1 MARKETDVAQFFG
14 QVSRF
19 IIYGILFLYFL
30 FQTWMSVDEYTRYR
44 KSRAIS
50 QEGKADLVRYP
61 AITICPY
68 HWNNGMLQND
78 DDENGDSII
87 LNSFIGGSIP
97 TNAFFIGLDR

>member
-1 MARKETDVAQFFG
+1 MARKETVVAQFFG

-19 IIYGILFLYFL
+19 IIYGTLLLYFL
-30 FQTWMSVDEYTRYR
+30 FQTWVSVDEYTRYR

-50 QEGKADLVRYP
+50 QEGKADLVKHP

-68 HWNNGMLQND
+68 HWDNGMLQN

-87 LNSFIGGSIP
+87 LKSFIDGSIGES
-97 TNAFFIGLDR
+97 NFFIGLDR

>member
-30 FQTWMSVDEYTRYR
+30 FQTWISVDEYTRYR

-50 QEGKADLVRYP
+50 QEGKADLVSVMSYLSTATMIGCPIPDDLDGR
-61 AITICPY
+61 AI
-68 HWNNGMLQND
+68 
-78 DDENGDSII
+78 
-87 LNSFIGGSIP
+87 IP
-97 TNAFFIGLDR
+97 

>member
-30 FQTWMSVDEYTRYR
+30 FQTWISVDEYTRYR

-50 QEGKADLVRYP
+50 QEGKADLVKYP
-61 AITICPY
+61 AITLCPY
-68 HWNNGMLQND
+68 HWDNGMIQN

-87 LNSFIGGSIP
+87 LKTFVDGSKDP
-97 TNAFFIGLDR
+97 YKLFIGLDT